1 MVESGIAFKMPEE
14 VWLDK
19 DGVVVEEESEA
30 MGRRTKYILNRPN
43 YLVFVDEVG
52 DNTSQKDDGNIG
64 GTKYVVGRKNRALMR
79 AAHHDCHFTTLGFS
93 LADGRPLLCVI
104 IISCGE
110 IDAKIRMG
118 LQPWCEVEGEG
129 TLEDNLE
136 RNSHGKDK
144 YFPFGPICN
153 VNGTNIPTY
162 IACSERGGIT
172 PDILTEALRHIDSF
186 NAFDRTEAT
195 PALLLD
201 GHGSRFDTTL
211 LEYVNTPATKWCVL
225 IGVPYGT
232 HLWQVADS
240 SEQNGS
246 FKNELKRAK
255 QYVIRKKGELHLPMQ
270 VEKTDIV
277 GIVHRAFDVSFG
289 NIVNSK
295 KAIRNRGWNPLNY
308 NLLDDKELNNRE
320 EQEAVNHAHQYCDLA
335 GVSPMDHVESI
346 SLEGAS
352 KSLLS
357 RIVEQE
363 IRQKARNEAL
373 TNNAEEIRL
382 NKVAAFQ
389 EAKRLTAGVVF
400 NGHGCHLDQTAFDR
414 VRELNRSRELKE
426 QERLD
431 NQKTKHDKQAAKV
444 AAIRAKQTTYEK
456 WSTNELTTM
465 VSWYK
470 RPGDSKIPS
479 TRVKLVARYL
489 LTCNRIEDERN
500 RKKPGEE
507 SIVDDVDAA
516 AV

>member
-1 MVESGIAFKMPEE
+1 
-14 VWLDK
+14 
-19 DGVVVEEESEA
+19 
-30 MGRRTKYILNRPN
+30 
-43 YLVFVDEVG
+43 
-52 DNTSQKDDGNIG
+52 
-64 GTKYVVGRKNRALMR
+64 
-79 AAHHDCHFTTLGFS
+79 
-93 LADGRPLLCVI
+93 
-104 IISCGE
+104 
-110 IDAKIRMG
+110 
-118 LQPWCEVEGEG
+118 
-129 TLEDNLE
+129 
-136 RNSHGKDK
+136 
-144 YFPFGPICN
+144 
-153 VNGTNIPTY
+153 
-162 IACSERGGIT
+162 
-172 PDILTEALRHIDSF
+172 
-186 NAFDRTEAT
+186 
-195 PALLLD
+195 
-201 GHGSRFDTTL
+201 
-211 LEYVNTPATKWCVL
+211 
-225 IGVPYGT
+225 
-232 HLWQVADS
+232 
-240 SEQNGS
+240 
-246 FKNELKRAK
+246 
-255 QYVIRKKGELHLPMQ
+255 
-270 VEKTDIV
+270 
-277 GIVHRAFDVSFG
+277 
-289 NIVNSK
+289 
-295 KAIRNRGWNPLNY
+295 
-308 NLLDDKELNNRE
+308 LLDDKELNNRE

-335 GVSPMDHVESI
+335 GVSPMDHGESI

-357 RIVEQE
+357 RIVEHE
-363 IRQKARNEAL
+363 IRQRARNEAL

-479 TRVKLVARYL
+479 TRAKLVARYL

-500 RKKPGEE
+500 RKKLGKE